1 MQRPLRRKSDAEL
14 LELCTEGDEGAWE
27 ELVQRYQGLVYSAA
41 IGVGLSADD
50 AGDVFQEVWAEL
62 FRSLR
67 RIRTPEA
74 LPRWLLVATRRLSW
88 KIAARNRR
96 VSASIPPDLV
106 DPWALPDEEAATLA
120 ARGEIEQ
127 ALEQVGDPCAGL
139 IRLLF
144 LAQPPRQY
152 REVAASVGMA
162 VGAIGAA
169 RSRCM
174 NKLRRLLR
182 RQY

>member
-1 MQRPLRRKSDAEL
+1 MRTDAEL
-14 LELCTEGDEGAWE
+14 LTLCIENDESAWK

-41 IGVGLSADD
+41 IGVGLSPDD

-62 FRSLR
+62 FRSLL

-88 KIAARNRR
+88 KVAARNRR
-96 VSASIPPDLV
+96 SAAEIPPDLV
-106 DPWALPDEEAATLA
+106 DPWALPDEEAAAVA

-127 ALEQVGDPCAGL
+127 ALEEVGNPCAGL

-174 NKLRRLLR
+174 NKLRRVLR
-182 RQY
+182 RQS